1 MSAATDGAVA
11 SAEQPAAVERAED
24 PRLTPFRKAVFALGD
39 FSTNT
44 TLAALSIVYTTFFLT
59 QVAGL
64 RPALAGLVPLIGRGL
79 DAVTDPIMGRIS
91 DNVRWKAGRRRPF
104 FLLGAIPLGVTYALM
119 WFTPPLASQWGLF
132 AYYTAIYLLY
142 TLAVT
147 LTTVPYLAL
156 TPEMALG
163 YDARTSITTYR
174 NAASVLGIAAAVG
187 MEPAARALGGG
198 SSGFAVAG
206 VLFGIATALPWLAV
220 WAVSWE
226 RPELHSAQS
235 EMGMREGMAVLWQ
248 HVAYRKLVVFYLFGR
263 VAMDLIGAT
272 LLLYF
277 SYIVGRP
284 DDFAPMM
291 LLFLGTVI
299 CSLPFWLRISQHLE
313 KVTVFQ
319 IGALWWMTGQ
329 FILLVAQPDWPRW
342 SFLVVAPVLAIGY
355 AVVDL
360 MPWAMIGEVIDED
373 ELKTGERRE
382 GIYNGFLGF
391 LRKLGGAV
399 AVMLALGILDLA
411 GYQKGGTQ
419 TDEALLTIRLV
430 TSIAPAVF
438 LAAAVWVS
446 RGYPLT
452 RAVHADIMAKLSARA
467 LDSAAKPH

>member
-1 MSAATDGAVA
+1 MSAV
-11 SAEQPAAVERAED
+11 SAEEIAAAERTED

-79 DAVTDPIMGRIS
+79 DAIADPVMGRIS

-104 FLLGAIPLGVTYALM
+104 FLIGTIPLGVTYALM
-119 WFTPPLASQWGLF
+119 WFTPPMESQWGLF
-132 AYYTAIYLLY
+132 AYYTAVYLLY

-147 LTTVPYLAL
+147 VTTVPYLAL

-174 NAASVLGIAAAVG
+174 NAASVLGIAAAIGVK
-187 MEPAARALGGG
+187 PAAEAFGGG
-198 SSGFAVAG
+198 TAGFAVAG
-206 VLFGIATALPWLAV
+206 VLFGIATAMPWLAV

-226 RPELHSAQS
+226 RPELHTAPGT
-235 EMGMREGMAVLWQ
+235 MGMRESMAVLWK
-248 HVAYRKLVVFYLFGR
+248 HLAYRKLVVFYLCGR

-284 DDFAPMM
+284 ADFEMTM
-291 LLFLGTVI
+291 LLFLGAVI
-299 CSLPFWLRISQHLE
+299 CSLPFWLRVSQHVE

-319 IGALWWMTGQ
+319 IGALWWMVGQ
-329 FILLVAQPDWPRW
+329 FLLLVAQPDWPRW
-342 SFLVVAPVLAIGY
+342 SFLVIAPVLGVGY

-373 ELKTGERRE
+373 ELETGERRE

-399 AVMLALGILDLA
+399 AVTLALGILDLA

-430 TSIAPAVF
+430 TSVAPAAF

-452 RAVHADIMAKLSARA
+452 RAAHAAIIAKLTARA
-467 LDSAAKPH
+467 FATAKKH

>member
-1 MSAATDGAVA
+1 MSAVSAKEAATI
-11 SAEQPAAVERAED
+11 ERAED

-39 FSTNT
+39 FSTGT
-44 TLAALSIVYTTFFLT
+44 TLAALSIVYTTYFLT

-79 DAVTDPIMGRIS
+79 DAIADPVMGRIS
-91 DNVRWKAGRRRPF
+91 DNVRWRAGRRRPF
-104 FLLGAIPLGVTYALM
+104 FLIGMVPLGLTYALM
-119 WFTPPLASQWGLF
+119 WWTPPLASQGALF

-147 LTTVPYLAL
+147 LTTVPYMALA
-156 TPEMALG
+156 PEMALG

-198 SSGFAVAG
+198 TAGFATAG
-206 VLFGIATALPWLAV
+206 VLFGIATGLPWLAV
-220 WAVSWE
+220 WACSWE
-226 RPELHSAQS
+226 RPELHTTPGT
-235 EMGMREGMAVLWQ
+235 MGLREGLVVLWQ
-248 HVAYRKLVVFYLFGR
+248 HIAYRKLVIFYLCGR

-291 LLFLGTVI
+291 LLFLATVI
-299 CSLPFWLRISQHLE
+299 CSLPIWLRVSQHLE

-319 IGALWWMTGQ
+319 IGALWWTAGQ
-329 FILLVAQPDWPRW
+329 SILLVAQPDWPRW
-342 SFLVVAPVLAIGY
+342 VFLVVAPVLAFGY

-360 MPWAMIGEVIDED
+360 MPNAMIGEVIDED
-373 ELKTGERRE
+373 ELRTGERRE
-382 GIYNGFLGF
+382 GVYNGFLGF

-411 GYQKGGTQ
+411 GYQKAGTQ
-419 TDEALLTIRLV
+419 TDEAILTIRLV
-430 TSIAPAVF
+430 TSVAPAAF

-446 RGYPLT
+446 RGYTLT
-452 RAVHADIMAKLSARA
+452 REVHAEIVVKLTERA
-467 LDSAAKPH
+467 LRSATRH

>member
-1 MSAATDGAVA
+1 MSAL
-11 SAEQPAAVERAED
+11 SAREAAAVERAED

-44 TLAALSIVYTTFFLT
+44 TLAALSLVYTTYFLT

-79 DAVTDPIMGRIS
+79 DAIADPVMGRIS
-91 DNVRWKAGRRRPF
+91 DDVRWRAGRRRPF
-104 FLLGAIPLGVTYALM
+104 FLLGAVPLGVTYALM
-119 WFTPPLASQWGLF
+119 WWTPPLESQAALF

-147 LTTVPYLAL
+147 VTTVPYLAL

-174 NAASVLGIAAAVG
+174 NAASVFGTAAAVG

-198 SSGFAVAG
+198 AAGFAVAG

-220 WAVSWE
+220 WAASWE
-226 RPELHSAQS
+226 RPELHSKES
-235 EMGMREGMAVLWQ
+235 TLGMFEGMVVLWK
-248 HVAYRKLVVFYLFGR
+248 HVAYRQLVVLYLCGR
-263 VAMDLIGAT
+263 VAMDLVGAT

-277 SYIVGRP
+277 TYIVGRP
-284 DDFAPMM
+284 DDFAPTM
-291 LLFLGTVI
+291 LLFLATCI
-299 CSLPFWLRISQHLE
+299 ASLPVWLRVSRHLE

-319 IGALWWMTGQ
+319 IGAAWWMVGQ
-329 FILLVAQPDWPRW
+329 TVILVAQPDWPRW
-342 SFLVVAPVLAIGY
+342 SFIVIAPLLAIGY

-373 ELKTGERRE
+373 ELQTGERRE

-411 GYQKGGTQ
+411 GFQKGGTQ

-430 TSIAPAVF
+430 TSVAPAAF
-438 LAAAVWVS
+438 LAAAVWAS
-446 RGYPLT
+446 LGYPLT
-452 RAVHADIMAKLSARA
+452 REAHAAIIAKLTQRA
-467 LDSAAKPH
+467 LRSAKRH